1 MTQFFLI
8 FPKDKKEKKKLYEVG
23 IIMYILKTRKLKL
36 REAKWLTQR
45 CRTWEQGASADV
57 GPGVSRRVMLS
68 PNKLP
73 LSLFILE

>member
-1 MTQFFLI
+1 
-8 FPKDKKEKKKLYEVG
+8 
-23 IIMYILKTRKLKL
+23 MYILKTRKLKL

-45 CRTWEQGASADV
+45 CRTREQGASADV
-57 GPGVSRRVMLS
+57 GPGVSRRVMLA